1 MEHHPLQGP
10 LKAQKKAASKE
21 TAFSC
26 KYEKLLLTL
35 SS

>member
-1 MEHHPLQGP
+1 MEPINSKSP
-10 LKAQKKAASKE
+10 KDIKKAVSKE

>member
-1 MEHHPLQGP
+1 MWPHQTPSF
-10 LKAQKKAASKE
+10 KAQKKAASKE
-21 TAFSC
+21 TAFSY